1 MNNNETVNFIK
12 GSLRYKQS
20 TEKSV
25 QVTVPLSGKMK
36 ELDDYQKNLSIN
48 LAEVYDRERQKS
60 TLFAPVFKFQF
71 LFSNAY
77 SGTAMPYASPYPAF
91 NNNLSYLNS
100 ESTKLLQLESSATI
114 PWPGFPQYNEFCF
127 IRTDSSVFGYTS
139 GTGNHLN
146 FIPQSA
152 STYNWNYYMTYVYGQ
167 DEYRQVSYVFPD
179 GQTLT
184 SQPNLGLPYIMNRV
198 EFEGKTL
205 WQFTCLVNHNLA
217 VGDYVYIPNVDV
229 RTITG
234 VVQPGRNRFEVY
246 SLGNGFFN
254 SDKKIFNILDV
265 GFNQSSA
272 SFSSDKI
279 GHFYR
284 VTDNDNPTGSQSIY
298 YFRLHRIL
306 TDPQDA
312 IVTNAGFEQNAFR
325 TVKKYESPD
334 LTPNQVE
341 RISVKEDSQSY
352 NISFNSEINLVNLVD
367 NRNRPVSE
375 LFVTVINKGFFGY
388 FNPPNVQN
396 TTGLKEG
403 WGFNLSGTG
412 VPDWWR
418 RDNGLSDTTIGYRS
432 YNRAGL
438 TFYYNNTPQVGDTI
452 YGDLCEWNN
461 LTQEETVLS
470 EYYQKI
476 VYNPQVFNINSDLLN
491 PLGYYYYPHF
501 KIKIRQFSDYIE
513 EGDRDTTEDAP
524 NYAYYSPYN
533 NKLYWRDIYTYGFID
548 ADGNGVDYPF
558 MNGIHYPNKNF
569 FFRLIPEGS
578 NLLSILSVQDPIID
592 GCE

>member
-1 MNNNETVNFIK
+1 V
-12 GSLRYKQS
+12 
-20 TEKSV
+20 
-25 QVTVPLSGKMK
+25 
-36 ELDDYQKNLSIN
+36 N
-48 LAEVYDRERQKS
+48 LAEVYDKERQKS
-60 TLFAPVFKFQF
+60 TIFAPTFKFQF
-71 LFSNAY
+71 LFANSY
-77 SGTAMPYASPYPAF
+77 SGTAQPYNNPYAPF

-100 ESTKLLQLESSATI
+100 ENTKLLQLDSSTTI
-114 PWPGFPQYNEFCF
+114 SWPGCPQYNEFCF
-127 IRTDSSVFGYTS
+127 IRTDSNVIGYTQGLGS
-139 GTGNHLN
+139 HVT

-152 STYNWNYYMTYVYGQ
+152 STYNWNYYMSYVYGQ

-179 GQTLT
+179 GQNLT
-184 SQPNLGLPYIMNRV
+184 SQPYFGLPYIMNQV
-198 EFEGKTL
+198 ESEGKSL
-205 WQFTCLVNHNLA
+205 WQFTCLVNHNLS

-246 SLGNGFFN
+246 SLGNGFYE
-254 SDKKIFNILDV
+254 SDKKIFNVLDV
-265 GFNQSSA
+265 GYNQSSA
-272 SFSSDKI
+272 SFSENKI

-298 YFRLHRIL
+298 YFRLHRL
-306 TDPQDA
+306 VTQPGDA

-325 TVKKYESPD
+325 TIKKFESED
-334 LTPNQVE
+334 LTPNQTP

-352 NISFNSEINLVNLVD
+352 TVSFNRDMNLAGLVD
-367 NRNRPVSE
+367 NRNRPISE
-375 LFVTVINKGFFGY
+375 LFVTIINKGYFGY

-396 TTGLKEG
+396 TTALKEG
-403 WGFNLSGTG
+403 WKFNIGGTT
-412 VPDWWR
+412 PTNWWR
-418 RDNGLSDTTIGYRS
+418 RDNGLSDTTIGFSS
-432 YNRAGL
+432 YNRGGL
-438 TFYYNNTPQVGDTI
+438 TFYYNRTPQSGDTI

-470 EYYQKI
+470 EYYHKL
-476 VYNPQVFNINSDLLN
+476 VYNPATFNISTDLLN
-491 PLGYYYYPHF
+491 PIGFYYTPHF
-501 KIKIRQFSDYIE
+501 QIKIRQFSDYIE

-524 NYAYYSPYN
+524 NYSYYSPYN

-558 MNGIHYPNKNF
+558 MNGIHYPYKNF

-578 NLLSILSVQDPIID
+578 NIVTAQDVQDPIID